1 MAIINKTGI
10 STGGT
15 IAAEHI
21 TRAIDALS
29 GVSADSIVATGSL
42 LGTASYAENAGNS
55 VTSVTASYALNF
67 PASATT
73 ASYATA
79 TDTIKLTDTTT
90 GVGPYYPI
98 FATQAGLGQI
108 ARVDTQTFTY
118 NATQNRL
125 SVTSSF
131 AISSSVAVTASFAER
146 IRANQPIGATPD
158 GTFYVVESSPGVAA
172 DLYII
177 LGGTA
182 YRFESTEAL

>member
-10 STGGT
+10 TTGGT
-15 IAAEHI
+15 IDAEHI
-21 TRAIDALS
+21 TRVIDALS
-29 GVSADSIVATGSL
+29 GVSADSVVATGSL
-42 LGTASYAENAGNS
+42 LGTASYAQNAGSS
-55 VTSVTASYALNF
+55 VTAVTASYSLNF
-67 PASATT
+67 PTSAAT

-79 TDTIKLTDTTT
+79 ADTIKLTDTQL
-90 GVGPYYPI
+90 GNGPYYPI

-125 SVTSSF
+125 TVTSSF
-131 AISSSVAVTASFAER
+131 AISSSVAVTASVAER

-158 GTFYVVESSPGVAA
+158 GTFYVSETSPGMHA
-172 DLYII
+172 DLFII
-177 LGGTA
+177 IGGTA